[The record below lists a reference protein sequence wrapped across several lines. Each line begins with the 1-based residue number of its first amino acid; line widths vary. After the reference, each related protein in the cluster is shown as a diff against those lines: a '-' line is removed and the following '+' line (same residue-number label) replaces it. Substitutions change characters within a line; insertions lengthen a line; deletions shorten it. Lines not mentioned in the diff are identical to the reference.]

1 MPILNGAL
9 LCDAAKEYN
18 GLVSIL
24 GGFVNI
30 MNVPVLPVPAPIWYA
45 ARVGFTAEEQLVERR
60 EILVRARDPEGQTL
74 AEVRAHLQ
82 RDEIRAAQAAS
93 QAPEIAAGVN
103 VVFPF
108 PFTIASEGV
117 YWVDL
122 IVDGVS
128 LSSLPLRVNLLQ
140 PAP

>member
-9 LCDAAKEYN
+9 LCDAAHDYN

-30 MNVPVLPVPAPIWYA
+30 LYVAGFPTPVPIWYA
-45 ARVGFTAEEQLVERR
+45 ARVAFDAEEVRTEER
-60 EILVRARDPEGQTL
+60 EIVVRARDVADQTL

-82 RDEIRAAQAAS
+82 RDEELARRAEAMPDLAS
-93 QAPEIAAGVN
+93 GLN
-103 VVFPF
+103 LVFPF
-108 PFTIASEGV
+108 PFIVTAEGM

-122 IVDGVS
+122 IVDGDL
-128 LSSLPLRVNLLQ
+128 LSALPLKVILQ
-140 PAP
+140 QPNQ